1 MSGAQPRA
9 PARSALP
16 AALRAGFGRG
26 AQYSGSASRK
36 LHCGSAS
43 RKLHRGS
50 ASRNSIAALR
60 AENSLRF
67 CEPEL
72 HRSPASRKF
81 IAALRAGTSSRPCG
95 PKLHRGPAG
104 RKFHAGL
111 RAGYLL
117 AHGRI
122 FQYFIVT
129 SLRAGQV
136 MGFCPLLRRVHS
148 NRVPQILLRR
158 RAVSFNPLRK
168 PWSSARDAAG

>member
-1 MSGAQPRA
+1 MPNKKALMSGAQPRA

-16 AALRAGFGRG
+16 AALRAGFGREPNTAALRAG
-26 AQYSGSASRK
+26 TSLQP
-36 LHCGSAS
+36 CGP
-43 RKLHRGS
+43 KLHRGS
-50 ASRNSIAALR
+50 
-60 AENSLRF
+60 
-67 CEPEL
+67 
-72 HRSPASRKF
+72 ASRKF
-81 IAALRAGTSSRPCG
+81 IAALRAGNFIAALRAETPSRPCG

-148 NRVPQILLRR
+148 NQIPQILLRR
-158 RAVSFNPLRK
+158 RAVSFNPLRR
-168 PWSSARDAAG
+168 PWNSARDAAG

>member
-1 MSGAQPRA
+1 MPNKKALMSGAQPRA

-16 AALRAGFGRG
+16 AALRAGFGREPI
-26 AQYSGSASRK
+26 QR
-36 LHCGSAS
+36 LC
-43 RKLHRGS
+43 
-50 ASRNSIAALR
+50 
-60 AENSLRF
+60 EPETSLRL

-81 IAALRAGTSSRPCG
+81 IAALRAGTSSRLCGPETSLRPCG

-158 RAVSFNPLRK
+158 RAVSFNPLRR